1 MNKQIIDKLYVALPV
16 FLQNVAVALKGYQLK
31 STRISGEYKRCRA
44 EIKGRDD
51 WQSADFDLYQLKALN
66 DIVEFAIENTE
77 YYSKAAA
84 NEFKRLNSID
94 ELQKIPVLTKETIL
108 KNYEQFVS
116 RAEEH
121 SSLLTVH
128 TTGTTGTPL
137 AVKCDSRS
145 RQINYAFFDNYLQSI
160 GLDSDKKHIVIGGRV
175 VVPHAASRAP
185 FWRNSFFQRSLLMS
199 SYHLSDSYLPHYV
212 DKIASYAPEYIESYP
227 SSIYRIAM
235 HLLQTGRNIKVNAI
249 VTSAET
255 LSEEQRAAIEE
266 AFCCKVYDQYGSA
279 EMSVF
284 VAQCINGS
292 YHVRPDY
299 GVLEIL
305 DDDGSPV
312 PKGEVGN
319 VVCTGFL
326 NRAFPLIRYSIG
338 DMAALGSRCECGLN
352 TPILSSIEGRKDDV
366 IRTADG
372 RSIGRLS
379 PVLKGFPILKA
390 QYAQYELQSV
400 QLTIVP
406 SKGFDKK
413 LLPKIKNE
421 VKKRLGESMRID
433 IQLVDEIPIAPG
445 GKFRAVVSYLK

>member
-1 MNKQIIDKLYVALPV
+1 MNKQIIDKVYVALPV
-16 FLQNVAVALKGYQLK
+16 FLQNVAVSLKGYQLK
-31 STRISGEYKRCRA
+31 STRNSGAYEKSRV
-44 EIKGRDD
+44 EIKSRND
-51 WQSADFDLYQLKALN
+51 WQSADFDFYQLKVLN
-66 DIVEFAIENTE
+66 DIVEFAVQNTE
-77 YYSKAAA
+77 YYSKAA
-84 NEFKRLNSID
+84 EEGFKRLNSID
-94 ELQKIPVLTKETIL
+94 ELQKVPVLTKQTIL
-108 KNYEQFVS
+108 ENYEQFVS

-121 SSLLTVH
+121 KSLLTVH

-137 AVKCDSRS
+137 AVKCDNQS

-175 VVPHAASRAP
+175 VVPHAANRPP
-185 FWRNSFFQRSLLMS
+185 FWRNSIFQRSLLMS
-199 SYHLSDSYLPHYV
+199 SYHLSDNYLPHYV

-235 HLLQTGRNIKVNAI
+235 HLLQTGRKIKVNAI

-255 LSEEQRAAIEE
+255 LSAEQRATIEE

-279 EMSVF
+279 EMSMF
-284 VAQCINGS
+284 VAQCSHGS
-292 YHVRPDY
+292 YHIRPDY

-305 DDDGSPV
+305 DDSGVPV
-312 PKGEVGN
+312 LKGEVGN

-338 DMAALGSRCECGLN
+338 DMATLGSHCDCGLN

-366 IRTADG
+366 IRTLDG
-372 RSIGRLS
+372 RAIGRLS

-390 QYAQYELQSV
+390 QYAQYELESV
-400 QLTIVP
+400 QLSIVP
-406 SKGFDKK
+406 SIGFNKN
-413 LLPKIKNE
+413 LLPKIQNE

-445 GKFRAVVSYLK
+445 GKFRAVVSHLK